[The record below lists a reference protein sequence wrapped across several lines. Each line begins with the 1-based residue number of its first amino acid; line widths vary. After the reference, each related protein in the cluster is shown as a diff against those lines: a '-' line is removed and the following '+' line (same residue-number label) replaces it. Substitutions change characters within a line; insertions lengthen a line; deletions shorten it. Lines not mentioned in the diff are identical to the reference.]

1 MSFSIEAACA
11 CNIGKIRVNNEDN
24 FFFNGRFLDTTNSAL
39 QETLAIET
47 TLDKAQVF
55 AVFDGMGGENY
66 GEHASYASAE
76 CLSRA
81 MGSFSD
87 DAVAAE
93 VFLDTVAKEMN
104 KEVLKR
110 ANEHL
115 TRHMGTTMAVVLFSE
130 DYAYVCN
137 LGDSRVYRW
146 RDGVLLQLSVDHV
159 SELYIKRGKN
169 DKAPLSQY
177 LGIPEEEFIIEP
189 HIAKGELI
197 TGDSY
202 LLCSDGLTDM
212 ITNEE
217 ISEIMCECA
226 DARICAQSLL
236 DAALEKGGRD
246 NITCI
251 VVNIC

>member
-11 CNIGKIRVNNEDN
+11 CDVGKIRAKNEDN
-24 FFFNGRFLDTTNSAL
+24 FFFDGRFLEITNSAL
-39 QETLAIET
+39 QETLVTKAT
-47 TLDKAQVF
+47 MDKEQVF

-81 MGSFSD
+81 MKTFSD
-87 DAVAAE
+87 EAVAAE
-93 VFLDTVAKEMN
+93 CFLDTVVKEMN
-104 KEVLKR
+104 KEVLKC

-115 TRHMGTTMAVVLFSE
+115 TSHMGTTMAGVLFSAG
-130 DYAYVCN
+130 YAYVCN
-137 LGDSRVYRW
+137 LGDSRVYRL
-146 RDGVLLQLSVDHV
+146 RNGVLHQLSVDHV

-177 LGIPEEEFIIEP
+177 LGVPEEEFIIEP
-189 HIAKGELI
+189 HIAKEELI
-197 TGDSY
+197 AGDSY

-212 ITNEE
+212 LTDEE
-217 ISEIMCECA
+217 ISKIMCGCGGA
-226 DARICAQSLL
+226 KVCVQLL
-236 DAALEKGGRD
+236 LEAALEKGGRD

-251 VVNIC
+251 VANIR